1 MSMDLPFGRALRR
14 RGRRVDSGANF
25 GGDGGL
31 AGERPPLGLGN
42 VPRAALADPNE
53 EPRAVKGS
61 PVSHTLADLGN
72 REIGSIGSRGNKT
85 AERRSGAAKRRALRK
100 GDPMNNHRLPLV
112 LALTLVVLALA
123 VTAGA
128 YPAGEAT
135 ASIQILSPDNHAVL
149 DAGESYAL
157 EYAITLGPK
166 DDHFHVWV
174 DGERSPGIHDLKGS
188 YRLP

>member
-1 MSMDLPFGRALRR
+1 M
-14 RGRRVDSGANF
+14 
-25 GGDGGL
+25 
-31 AGERPPLGLGN
+31 
-42 VPRAALADPNE
+42 
-53 EPRAVKGS
+53 K
-61 PVSHTLADLGN
+61 
-72 REIGSIGSRGNKT
+72 
-85 AERRSGAAKRRALRK
+85 
-100 GDPMNNHRLPLV
+100 NHRLPLV
-112 LALTLVVLALA
+112 LALTLVLALA

-128 YPAGEAT
+128 YPAGDAT

-188 YRLP
+188 YRLPKLTPGPHTITLKLVDKGHVPTGPEKTIQVTSK